1 MTTKQAPAEDDDP
14 YYRKTLAIRLHGRTL
29 ELDVAHD
36 LFSGHD
42 LDAGTRLLLRTL
54 VTPEH
59 ERRSHVVDLGCGYG
73 PLGLGL
79 KLLVPTR
86 SVDMVDRDALA
97 VVYSRRNAER
107 NRMTNVHVYTSLG
120 WNDIPRAAYDLAVSN
135 IPAKAGE
142 RAIRHFLLDAR
153 QHLRPGGLVAVVVI
167 ARLDGVVQDALA
179 QSGDVRISFSRRTTG
194 YSVYHFGFSPEVPPQ
209 EAVAGPL
216 AVFERDRVE
225 ARFGGV
231 EYELRTAYSLP
242 DFDTLGYDTELI
254 GDRLLELRRPPRHL
268 LVFNPG
274 QGHLPV
280 LAWKH
285 LQPDRVT
292 LAGRDL
298 LALRYSEANA
308 AGNGCPPDRLETLH
322 RVAVQPSDLESAD
335 LALVV
340 LKDGQ
345 PAAVSEY
352 EVRSLVRVLGHPG
365 RLLVAGTST
374 AITRLESA
382 FARQRGVRLVG
393 RRRERGHSMLEL
405 AV

>member
-153 QHLRPGGLVAVVVI
+153 QHLRPGGLVAVVAI
-167 ARLDGVVQDALA
+167 ARLDDVVQDALA
-179 QSGDVRISFSRRTTG
+179 HSGDVRISFSRRTTG

-216 AVFERDRVE
+216 AVFERARVE

-231 EYELRTAYSLP
+231 EYELCTA
-242 DFDTLGYDTELI
+242 
-254 GDRLLELRRPPRHL
+254 
-268 LVFNPG
+268 
-274 QGHLPV
+274 
-280 LAWKH
+280 
-285 LQPDRVT
+285 
-292 LAGRDL
+292 
-298 LALRYSEANA
+298 
-308 AGNGCPPDRLETLH
+308 
-322 RVAVQPSDLESAD
+322 
-335 LALVV
+335 
-340 LKDGQ
+340 
-345 PAAVSEY
+345 
-352 EVRSLVRVLGHPG
+352 
-365 RLLVAGTST
+365 
-374 AITRLESA
+374 
-382 FARQRGVRLVG
+382 
-393 RRRERGHSMLEL
+393 
-405 AV
+405 